1 MFDMKFNR
9 MASLAL
15 VPAFAGALAAS
26 SPAIAELT
34 PPPGCTGKTT
44 TGVWLNIVA
53 DGVKSGDG
61 LIAMT
66 VYEDKRSRFL
76 AKGGSIWVGRVKAE
90 KGSTRGCVF
99 LPKTGVY
106 AIALY
111 HDENGDHNFNRS
123 LLPEEG
129 YGFSNNPSTLAG
141 LPAWRAVRLNVPKT
155 NLTTHIQMKYP

>member
-1 MFDMKFNR
+1 MSKMKFNP
-9 MASLAL
+9 AAGAALAL
-15 VPAFAGALAAS
+15 AGALAAS
-26 SPAIAELT
+26 APASAESS
-34 PPPGCTGKTT
+34 PPPGCSGKTQ
-44 TGVWLNIVA
+44 TGVWLNVVA
-53 DGVKSGDG
+53 NGVKSSEG
-61 LIAMT
+61 LIAIT
-66 VYEDKRSRFL
+66 VYEDVRSRFL

-111 HDENGDHNFNRS
+111 HDENSDHNFNRS

-141 LPAWRAVRLNVPKT
+141 LPAWRSVRLNVPKT
-155 NLTTHIQMKYP
+155 NLTTHITMKYP